1 MSADDRP
8 ANLAALRGSRERRVN
23 EELFADLHRQALP
36 NAVYW
41 VAVVGGSFIV
51 NLLLLLVVTR
61 T

>member
-1 MSADDRP
+1 MTRDNRP
-8 ANLAALRGSRERRVN
+8 ADLAELRRSRERRVN
-23 EELFADLHRQALP
+23 DELFADLRRQALP

-61 T
+61 A